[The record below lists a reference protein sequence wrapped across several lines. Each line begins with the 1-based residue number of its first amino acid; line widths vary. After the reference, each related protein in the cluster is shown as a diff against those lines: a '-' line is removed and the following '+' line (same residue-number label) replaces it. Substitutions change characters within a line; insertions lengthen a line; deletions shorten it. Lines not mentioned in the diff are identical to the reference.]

1 MRILFINQFFWPD
14 SSATSQQLTDL
25 VGALA
30 ARGTDVAVLCG
41 EGGYAAAAGS
51 TPPPAEVHRVRAL
64 PFARGRLGRVL
75 SYLSFY
81 VTAFAKA
88 LTVRRAD
95 LVVSMTTPPLISVLG
110 AALKLLRG
118 SRHFIWEQDL
128 YPEIA
133 VDLEY
138 LKAGGLTHRITGMIA
153 DAVRRQADGI
163 IVLGPCMRDRLI
175 ARGVAADKIHIAE
188 HWASSTAIQPMQ
200 RPAYPAISAS
210 SANSANYE
218 NYDSPAD
225 LVVLYSGNL
234 GMAHDLGTIQGAIA
248 NLRQDSRIRF
258 LFAGTGDKRQV
269 LADFCRS
276 EGIESVEFRPF
287 VARDRLS
294 EGLAAGDIGLVTQ
307 RDVSCGALVPSKVYG
322 ILAAGRPLLFIGPVQ
337 ATPALLIARHQCG
350 WRMDCGDVQGATELL
365 QFLAAHPETVKA
377 AGARAREA
385 LVRFYDLP
393 QSVNRIADI
402 LGASTPASTVSP
414 QMDLQPIV

>member
-1 MRILFINQFFWPD
+1 MRVLFINQFFWPD

-25 VGALA
+25 VSALA

-64 PFARGRLGRVL
+64 PFVRGKIGRVL

-81 VTAFAKA
+81 ATAFAKS
-88 LTVRRAD
+88 LTIRRAD
-95 LVVSMTTPPLISVLG
+95 TVVSMTTPPLISVLG

-118 SRHFIWEQDL
+118 SRHYIWEQDL

-133 VDLEY
+133 VDLQY
-138 LKAGGLTHRITGMIA
+138 LKTGGFTHRLTGLIA
-153 DAVRRQADGI
+153 DAVRRHADGI
-163 IVLGPCMRDRLI
+163 IVLGPCMRDRLV
-175 ARGVAADKIHIAE
+175 ARGLAPDKIHIAE
-188 HWASSTAIQPMQ
+188 HWASSVAIQPMP
-200 RPAYPAISAS
+200 RPG
-210 SANSANYE
+210 N
-218 NYDSPAD
+218 PAD

-248 NLRQDSRIRF
+248 NLREDNRVRF

-269 LADFCRS
+269 LADFCRA

-307 RDVSCGALVPSKVYG
+307 RDASCGAVVPSKAYG
-322 ILAAGRPLLFIGPVQ
+322 ILAAGRPLLFIGPAQ
-337 ATPALLIARHQCG
+337 ATPALLIERHRCG
-350 WRMDCGDVQGATELL
+350 WRVDCGDVRGATELL
-365 QFLAAHPETVKA
+365 RFLADHPEAVKA
-377 AGARAREA
+377 AGLRAREA
-385 LVRFYDLP
+385 LIRHYDLP

-402 LGASTPASTVSP
+402 LGAGTPASTP
-414 QMDLQPIV
+414 GPRLDLQTTS